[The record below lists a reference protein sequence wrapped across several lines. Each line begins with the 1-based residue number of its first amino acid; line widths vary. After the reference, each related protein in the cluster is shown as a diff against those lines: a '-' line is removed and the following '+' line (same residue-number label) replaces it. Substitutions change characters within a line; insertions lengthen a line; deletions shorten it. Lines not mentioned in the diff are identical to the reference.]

1 MWLDKVKE
9 TFSIMTNVKVKK
21 DWSTL
26 EKDDKL
32 YLMIPYDDNGIIK
45 YEFQESHV
53 INIHHYDWCTNI
65 RFKYTNKNIN
75 KRQRV
80 EFCVNKTKYDKTYLA
95 KDKKTGWARETQI
108 QFGDMIVTYINP
120 ELLNDAYTEL
130 IQNKISEQEAL
141 IKSQKEYLEKLKSI
155 QYNKVY
161 E

>member
-120 ELLNDAYTEL
+120 ELLNDAYAEL
-130 IQNKISEQEAL
+130 IQNKISEQEEL

>member
-32 YLMIPYDDNGIIK
+32 YLMIPYEDNGIVK

-65 RFKYTNKNIN
+65 RFKYTDKNIN

-80 EFCVNKTKYDKTYLA
+80 EFCVNKTKYDKNYLA

>member
-65 RFKYTNKNIN
+65 RFKYTDKNIN

-80 EFCVNKTKYDKTYLA
+80 EFCINKTKYDKTYLA

>member
-9 TFSIMTNVKVKK
+9 SIEIITNFRIKK

-32 YLMIPYDDNGIIK
+32 FLMIPYDDNGIIK

-65 RFKYTNKNIN
+65 RFKYTDKNIN

-80 EFCVNKTKYDKTYLA
+80 EFCVNKTKYDQTYLA
-95 KDKKTGWARETQI
+95 NDKKTGWARENKI

-141 IKSQKEYLEKLKSI
+141 IKSQKEYLDKLKSI
-155 QYNKVY
+155 QYNKVV
-161 E
+161 

>member
-32 YLMIPYDDNGIIK
+32 YLMIPYEDNGIIK

-65 RFKYTNKNIN
+65 RFKYTDKNIN

-80 EFCVNKTKYDKTYLA
+80 EFCINKTKYDKTYLA

-120 ELLNDAYTEL
+120 ELLNDAYAEL
-130 IQNKISEQEAL
+130 IQNKISEQEEL

>member
-65 RFKYTNKNIN
+65 RFKYTDKNIN

-80 EFCVNKTKYDKTYLA
+80 EFCINKTKYDKTYLA

-120 ELLNDAYTEL
+120 ELLNDAYVEL

>member
-26 EKDDKL
+26 EKNDKL
-32 YLMIPYDDNGIIK
+32 FLMIPYEDNGIIK

-80 EFCVNKTKYDKTYLA
+80 EFCINKTKYDKTYLA

-155 QYNKVY
+155 QYNKVV
-161 E
+161 

>member
-26 EKDDKL
+26 KKDDKL
-32 YLMIPYDDNGIIK
+32 YLMIPYEDNGIVK
-45 YEFQESHV
+45 YEFQESHI

-65 RFKYTNKNIN
+65 RFKYTDKNIN
-75 KRQRV
+75 KRHRV
-80 EFCVNKTKYDKTYLA
+80 EFCINKTKYDKKYLA
-95 KDKKTGWARETQI
+95 NDKKTGWARDTKI
-108 QFGDMIVTYINP
+108 VFGDMIITYVNP
-120 ELLNDAYTEL
+120 ELLNDAYAEL
-130 IQNKISEQEAL
+130 IQNKILEQEAL
-141 IKSQKEYLEKLKSI
+141 IKSQKEYLDKLRSI

>member
-1 MWLDKVKE
+1 MWDKIKE
-9 TFSIMTNVKVKK
+9 TFNIMTNVKVKK

-26 EKDDKL
+26 KKDDKL
-32 YLMIPYDDNGIIK
+32 YLMVPYDDNGIIK

-95 KDKKTGWARETQI
+95 KNKKTGWARETQI
-108 QFGDMIVTYINP
+108 QFGDIIITYTNP

-130 IQNKISEQEAL
+130 IQNKISEQEEL
-141 IKSQKEYLEKLKSI
+141 IKSQKEYLEKLKYI
-155 QYNKVY
+155 QYNKVV
-161 E
+161 

>member
-1 MWLDKVKE
+1 MFNKLKRLLKRL
-9 TFSIMTNVKVKK
+9 IMKK
-21 DWSTL
+21 NWNTL
-26 EKDDKL
+26 EKNDKL
-32 YLMIPYDDNGIIK
+32 FLMIPYDDNGIIK

-155 QYNKVY
+155 QYNKIV
-161 E
+161 

>member
-1 MWLDKVKE
+1 MWDKIKE
-9 TFSIMTNVKVKK
+9 TFNIMTNVKVKK

-26 EKDDKL
+26 EKNDKL
-32 YLMIPYDDNGIIK
+32 FLMIPYEDNGIVK

-80 EFCVNKTKYDKTYLA
+80 EFCINKTKYDKTYLA

>member
-26 EKDDKL
+26 EKNDKL
-32 YLMIPYDDNGIIK
+32 FLMIPYDDNGIIK
-45 YEFQESHV
+45 YEFQESYV
-53 INIHHYDWCTNI
+53 INVHHYDWCTNI
-65 RFKYTNKNIN
+65 RFKYTDKNIN

-95 KDKKTGWARETQI
+95 KDKKTGWARETQV
-108 QFGDMIVTYINP
+108 QFGDMIITYINP
-120 ELLNDAYTEL
+120 ELLNEAYTEL

>member
-1 MWLDKVKE
+1 MWDKVKE

-32 YLMIPYDDNGIIK
+32 FLMIPYTEDGIIK

-53 INIHHYDWCTNI
+53 INVHHYDWCTNI
-65 RFKYTNKNIN
+65 RFKYTDRDIN
-75 KRQRV
+75 KRRRV
-80 EFCVNKTKYDKTYLA
+80 EFCVNKTKYSQTYLA
-95 KDKKTGWARETQI
+95 NDKKTGWARETQI

-120 ELLNDAYTEL
+120 ELLNNAYTEL

-141 IKSQKEYLEKLKSI
+141 IKSQNEYLDKLKSI
-155 QYNKVY
+155 QYNNIV
-161 E
+161 

>member
-26 EKDDKL
+26 EKNDKL
-32 YLMIPYDDNGIIK
+32 FLMIPYDDNGIIK

-65 RFKYTNKNIN
+65 RFKYTDKNIN

-80 EFCVNKTKYDKTYLA
+80 EFCINKTKYDKTYLA